1 MTELHLLLQGP
12 KNRVPRDLPEILS
25 TESNSTV
32 LADLTEGAQDLVT
45 RISSKRY
52 DAAVCFAEV
61 KEDLEPLIQIRAAIP
76 DLPILMLLG
85 AEDGLSYQKALQLGA
100 TAVVLTRRTPLKAS
114 LIILQA
120 LAAGSIAEA
129 IKARSGSS

>member
-25 TESNSTV
+25 TESNSKV
-32 LADLTEGAQDLVT
+32 LADLTEGAQDLVA

-61 KEDLEPLIQIRAAIP
+61 KEELEPLILIRAANP
-76 DLPILMLLG
+76 ELPILMLLG
-85 AEDGLSYQKALQLGA
+85 AEDGLIYQKALQLGA